1 MKSRVTY
8 IQSPRHLHNHL
19 KNKIKW
25 KCKCTKL
32 QNYIDSKDLALYDEA
47 ADMHYSLS
55 KEEQQINITPF
66 CGPHVIGHVNAYNDN
81 GEVIGWLE
89 IQSQFNPIGSWHE
102 EWFIVLEVLPEYRG
116 MEVPEAMLGHLVKTY
131 WFNKRSNYID
141 SIDEPLMWYTG
152 VNNHNSKHCA
162 VRLGFVYSG
171 N

>member
-1 MKSRVTY
+1 MQSRVTY
-8 IQSPRHLHNHL
+8 IQTPRHLHNHL

-25 KCKCTKL
+25 KCKCTKP
-32 QNYIDSKDLALYDEA
+32 QNYIDSEDNALFDEA

-55 KEEQQINITPF
+55 EKEQQINITPF
-66 CGPHVIGHVNAYNDN
+66 NGSHVIGHVNAYNAN

-89 IQSQFNPIGSWHE
+89 IQTHFCPNE

-116 MEVPEAMLGHLVKTY
+116 MGVPESILGHLVKTY
-131 WFNKRSNYID
+131 WFNKNSVYID

-162 VRLGFVYSG
+162 VRLGFAYSG
-171 N
+171 I

>member
-1 MKSRVTY
+1 MQSRVTY
-8 IQSPRHLHNHL
+8 IQTPRHLYNHL

-25 KCKCTKL
+25 KCECTKP
-32 QNYIDSKDLALYDEA
+32 QNYIDSEDNVLFDEA

-55 KEEQQINITPF
+55 KKEQEINITPF
-66 CGPHVIGHVNAYNDN
+66 NGSHVIGHVNAYNDN

-89 IQSQFNPIGSWHE
+89 IQTHFCPNE

-116 MEVPEAMLGHLVKTY
+116 MGIPESMLGHLVKTY
-131 WFNKRSNYID
+131 WFNKKSDYID

-162 VRLGFVYSG
+162 VRLGFVYSAV
-171 N
+171 